1 VKNNELGVIISKQS
15 DDLKQYW
22 NITKLA
28 MVGLVIWVML
38 IGLLPRC
45 SQSSERPYH
54 DAIDAMG
61 AKDWSYGAISPD
73 VPDEVISGY
82 SQHFFIHDENGDGL
96 VSLPEYIEN
105 SPYKGGNLTKIFE
118 ASDRDGDGVMTEQEY
133 INNRIITDE
142 AKVIFNRMDANSDN
156 ILSEAE
162 FLADCNISDERWAK
176 ELFKELDPQSREAS
190 SLPEFLKNYG
200 DWAR

>member
-1 VKNNELGVIISKQS
+1 MISACRNLGE
-15 DDLKQYW
+15 
-22 NITKLA
+22 
-28 MVGLVIWVML
+28 
-38 IGLLPRC
+38 
-45 SQSSERPYH
+45 QSSH
-54 DAIDAMG
+54 DALYLMG
-61 AKDWSYGAISPD
+61 ARNWQYGEIAGDISQ
-73 VPDEVISGY
+73 EVLSEY
-82 SQHFFIHDENGDGL
+82 SQIFSMFDGNGDGL
-96 VSLPEYIEN
+96 VNLQEYLDN
-105 SPYKGGNLTKIFE
+105 SKYRGGDLSKIFA

-156 ILSEAE
+156 VLSEAE

-190 SLPEFLKNYG
+190 SLPEFLKTYG

>member
-1 VKNNELGVIISKQS
+1 MRTGYTVPSIFFLVAILSLAIMISACRNLGE
-15 DDLKQYW
+15 
-22 NITKLA
+22 
-28 MVGLVIWVML
+28 
-38 IGLLPRC
+38 
-45 SQSSERPYH
+45 QSSH
-54 DAIDAMG
+54 DALYLMG
-61 AKDWSYGAISPD
+61 ARNWQYGAISPD
-73 VPDEVISGY
+73 VSDEVISGY

-142 AKVIFNRMDANSDN
+142 AKVIFNRMDANDDN
-156 ILSEAE
+156 TLSEAE
-162 FLADCNISDERWAK
+162 FLMDCNISDERRAK
-176 ELFKELDPQSREAS
+176 ELFKELDPQNRGAS
-190 SLPEFLKNYG
+190 TLPEFLKTYG